1 MPTNLDRIQTLLQP
15 EEYAAVRTLAK
26 HNRRALSAM
35 SAELVAEALK
45 LPKYRQQI
53 QDAVVQVPEKEDP
66 RSYIPQTR
74 TERRWWKEEAKPVAA
89 AAPCDWWL
97 AN

>member
-15 EEYAAVRTLAK
+15 EEYAVVKTLAG

-35 SAELVAEALK
+35 SAELIREALK
-45 LPKYRQQI
+45 LPKYRQQV
-53 QDAVVQVPEKEDP
+53 QDALIQVPEQEDK

-74 TERRWWKEEAKPVAA
+74 TDRRWCEELTPAA
-89 AAPCDWWL
+89 TATPANWWE
-97 AN
+97 AS